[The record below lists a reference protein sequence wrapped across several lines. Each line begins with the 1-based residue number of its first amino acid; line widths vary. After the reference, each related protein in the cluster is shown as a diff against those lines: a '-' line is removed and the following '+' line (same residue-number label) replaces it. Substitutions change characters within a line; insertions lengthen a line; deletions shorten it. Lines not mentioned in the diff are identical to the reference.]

1 LFPLDASDFA
11 AYAGLLAQS
20 NSWLLN
26 FILNS
31 SFIGFLVQ
39 HAMILSRW
47 RISDMDFRAISVL
60 VNSNRDAQK
69 IKRKKKEEKALKPH
83 RETLHVLCPF
93 PFLA

>member
-1 LFPLDASDFA
+1 
-11 AYAGLLAQS
+11 
-20 NSWLLN
+20 
-26 FILNS
+26 
-31 SFIGFLVQ
+31 
-39 HAMILSRW
+39 
-47 RISDMDFRAISVL
+47 MDFRAISVL